1 MIIKAK
7 YKVAKRLNAPIF
19 EKTQTAKFMA
29 SKERAG
35 KTRRRKKMLS
45 DYGKQLFEKQ
55 KMRFMYGISERQ
67 FRNYVIAAMGQKAT
81 VPSEKLFQSI
91 ELRLDN
97 VVYRMGLAPTRRS
110 ARQLVSHGHITVNG
124 RKVTVPS
131 YSTRIGE
138 KVSIREGSKDAK
150 VFLDLAEKVKDRQSV
165 AWAPFDASKRQGE
178 VKALPVVEGE
188 LLFDLNSVLEFYS
201 R

>member
-19 EKTQTAKFMA
+19 EKTQTAKFA
-29 SKERAG
+29 LSKERAG
-35 KTRRRKKMLS
+35 KNRKRGKMLS
-45 DYGKQLFEKQ
+45 DYGKQLHEKQ
-55 KMRFMYGISERQ
+55 KMRFMYGINEKQ
-67 FRNYVIAAMGQKAT
+67 FRNYVVAAMKQKAT

-91 ELRLDN
+91 EQRLDN
-97 VVYRMGLAPTRRS
+97 VVYRMGIAPTRRA
-110 ARQLVSHGHITVNG
+110 ARQLVSHGHITVND

-131 YSTRIGE
+131 YATRIGE
-138 KVSIREGSKDAK
+138 KIGIREGSKDAK
-150 VFLDLAEKVKDRQSV
+150 VFAELAEKVKDRQSV

-178 VKALPVVEGE
+178 VKALPTVEGE